1 MDDVTSADVDKA
13 AFTRGSA
20 GSRDYDEQEVDEY
33 LDRLAA
39 TLDGKD
45 NLTAAEV
52 RAAEFTRAPAGKRGY
67 APDQV
72 QKFLERV
79 AATLDRATP

>member
-1 MDDVTSADVDKA
+1 MDEVTSADVNKA

-20 GSRDYDEQEVDEY
+20 GSRDYDEQPVDEF

-39 TLDGKD
+39 TLDGND
-45 NLTAAEV
+45 DVTAAEV
-52 RAAEFTRAPAGKRGY
+52 RAADFPRAAGKRGY

-72 QKFLERV
+72 HAFLDKV
-79 AATLDRATP
+79 AATLEARATP